1 MTVYNRA
8 GVRSSATT
16 ILGTT
21 ASHGLDVFLDSMRQA
36 SVATMEF
43 LMPSAAPAASI
54 WKILLVDDEP
64 EIHDVTRMVLGGFRF
79 EDRPLQFLSAMS
91 AEEARR
97 YLAVHDDIAVIFLD
111 VVMESDQAGL
121 VLVDY
126 IRNVIGNRNVR
137 IVLRTGQP
145 GQAPEHEVIVKYD
158 INDYKEK
165 TELTA
170 QKLSTTLFASLRSY
184 RDIMTIEANKR
195 GLERVIAAS
204 AHIFSHENTAE
215 FASAVLSQLA
225 ALVGIDRA
233 ALYCKIDERK
243 DEAGEQLLITA
254 ATGDFSRYVAKPA
267 DEALPPHIL
276 DTLQMAQSLQQ
287 HQFRPDH
294 YVLHFTDSQQTESLL
309 YVGDACNLSDLDYK
323 LVEVF
328 CTNVSIGFENLHLN
342 QELVDSQMETIFLLA
357 GAAESRSQETAAH
370 VKRVGHLAAFLA
382 NHYGLDK
389 SAYDILRYASPL
401 HDIGKIGIPDA
412 ILNKPEAHTAEEA
425 AIMRRHVDIGHQM
438 LRASKRSLMQSAAE
452 IALSHHENW
461 DGSGYP
467 QGLSGAAIPI
477 SGRITMLADVFDALG
492 SQRCY
497 KDAWPSQRIRDFII
511 EQSGIKFDPQL
522 VQILLDH
529 WTEAESIRARFP
541 D

>member
-1 MTVYNRA
+1 
-8 GVRSSATT
+8 
-16 ILGTT
+16 
-21 ASHGLDVFLDSMRQA
+21 
-36 SVATMEF
+36 MEF
-43 LMPSAAPAASI
+43 LVQAPPQALTG
-54 WKILLVDDEP
+54 WKVLLVDDEP
-64 EIHDVTRMVLGGFRF
+64 EVHEVSRLVLGSFRF
-79 EDRPLQFLSAMS
+79 EDRPLQILSAMTAGEAKEYLS
-91 AEEARR
+91 AN
-97 YLAVHDDIAVIFLD
+97 DDIAVVLLD

-121 VLVDY
+121 GLVEH
-126 IRNVIGNRNVR
+126 IRNELGNRNVR

-145 GQAPEHEVIVKYD
+145 GQAPEHEVIIKYD

-170 QKLSTTLFASLRSY
+170 QKLATTLFASLRSY

-225 ALVGIDRA
+225 TLVGLDKG
-233 ALYCKIDERK
+233 ALYCKIDEKKRP
-243 DEAGEQLLITA
+243 EGEHILISA

-267 DEALPPHIL
+267 DETLPPHIL
-276 DTLQMAQSLQQ
+276 ETLHSAQTLKR
-287 HQFRPDH
+287 HQFRQDH

-309 YVGDACNLSDLDYK
+309 YVGEAWNLNDLDYK

-342 QELVDSQMETIFLLA
+342 QELFDSQLEMIFLLA

-370 VKRVGHLAAFLA
+370 VKRVGHIAAFLA
-382 NHYGLDK
+382 RELGLDENTCD
-389 SAYDILRYASPL
+389 YLLYASPL

-412 ILNKPEAHTAEEA
+412 ILNKPGPHIPEESVIMKRHAE
-425 AIMRRHVDIGHQM
+425 IGHQM
-438 LRASKRSLMQSAAE
+438 LSQSKRGILKLAAE

-467 QGLSGAAIPI
+467 KGLAGEDIPI

-492 SQRCY
+492 SRRCY
-497 KDAWPSQRIRDFII
+497 KNAWPSERIREFIA
-511 EQSGIKFDPQL
+511 EQSGGKFDPKL
-522 VQILLDH
+522 VKILLDK
-529 WTEAESIRARFP
+529 WDEAESIRAMIP